1 MVWSDIFT
9 TLCPGGYQDSRPKAL
24 EHDHVNRQR
33 GLSGEQLRQDQ
44 AGHQRHQHH
53 NVSPEHHG
61 QIGDSLSQRWRTPVH
76 LSCTHTPS
84 LQATVHTRSP
94 DEPTAGVASNPKE
107 PLFVFKSTK

>member
-9 TLCPGGYQDSRPKAL
+9 NLCPGGYQDSWPKAP

-53 NVSPEHHG
+53 HVSPEHHG
-61 QIGDSLSQRWRTPVH
+61 DKSVTASHSIAV
-76 LSCTHTPS
+76 
-84 LQATVHTRSP
+84 ATVIGGIGGR
-94 DEPTAGVASNPKE
+94 GVDIS
-107 PLFVFKSTK
+107 LL